1 MLDQKW
7 AYLVYAGLWWE
18 PLRTDLDAYMDAANA
33 HVTGKI
39 GVKLYKGSARV
50 VTRDSPNAV
59 YDAAAGDLPPSGPAC
74 SRQAASPGLH
84 RAVVAAVADGL
95 AGPQQKTGL
104 MSSAPEEM
112 LVQRQLRAAEIA
124 LETARKRRFET
135 DEEVVELRVQVAD
148 LNAALQALGV
158 EQEEGA
164 RELRMRVAELQA
176 ELAVSRRYVLD
187 ERAARLAAEQELT
200 DLRREAWT
208 REETV
213 AQLTSQQR
221 IEELEGELE
230 LVLRRATEFEYGVR
244 MALGD
249 AFTSSVYV
257 LRSALLQRNFAPPYR
272 AESDRKQHQQQ
283 QSNDND

>member
-1 MLDQKW
+1 
-7 AYLVYAGLWWE
+7 
-18 PLRTDLDAYMDAANA
+18 
-33 HVTGKI
+33 
-39 GVKLYKGSARV
+39 
-50 VTRDSPNAV
+50 
-59 YDAAAGDLPPSGPAC
+59 
-74 SRQAASPGLH
+74 
-84 RAVVAAVADGL
+84 
-95 AGPQQKTGL
+95 

-249 AFTSSVYV
+249 AFTFLRDLGSRVKKAADAHAASSEPLKPERLDAALER
-257 LRSALLQRNFAPPYR
+257 LRAAVPEPP
-272 AESDRKQHQQQ
+272 EDE
-283 QSNDND
+283 